1 MEDEK
6 NDPSEKD
13 NILINLDDYQ
23 AVRNFSNED
32 AGKLFHTI
40 CRYSLGEEIGDLEG
54 KIQVAFNFF
63 KNRLDKYRKK
73 WEKTRKAR
81 IESGKLGGL
90 AKQANA
96 NFAKQNEQTVANLPV
111 NVSDSVSVSVND
123 IKNSVNNIK
132 NKASPSDAVIT
143 ILEDLNKRTKS
154 KKGFSPL
161 AQSNQN
167 LIKARMSEGF
177 TVENFITVNEKK
189 VKQWLH
195 DPEMAQYLRPATL
208 YSNKFEG
215 YLNQIEVKDVK
226 QVKPKYPT
234 ADERRRE
241 NNKKVFEQ
249 SIKEIEDAHRTGT
262 ADNRGRVVADETKS
276 NHGFFAQLHR
286 ELPQGDD
293 G

>member
-6 NDPSEKD
+6 NGSSEKD
-13 NILINLDDYQ
+13 NFLLNLDDYQ
-23 AVRNFSNED
+23 AIRNFYNED
-32 AGKLFHTI
+32 AGKLFHTL
-40 CRYSLGEEIGDLEG
+40 CRYSLGEEIGDLED

-63 KNRLDKYRKK
+63 KNRLEKNRKN

-96 NFAKQNEQTVANLPV
+96 NFAKQNEQTVANVAVSDNV
-111 NVSDSVSVSVND
+111 NVSDSVSVND
-123 IKNSVNNIK
+123 NKK
-132 NKASPSDAVIT
+132 KASPSDEIIT

-154 KKGFSPL
+154 KKGFSPST
-161 AQSNQN
+161 QCNQD
-167 LIKARMSEGF
+167 LIRARMSEGF

>member
-6 NDPSEKD
+6 NDHSEKE
-13 NILINLDDYQ
+13 NILILLGDYV
-23 AVRNFSNED
+23 AVRNFSNTD

-40 CRYSLGEEIGDLEG
+40 CRYALGENIGDLED
-54 KIQVAFNFF
+54 KIQVAFSFF
-63 KNRLDKYRKK
+63 KVRLDENRKN
-73 WEKTRKAR
+73 WEKTRIERKKAGR
-81 IESGKLGGL
+81 LGGL

-96 NFAKQNEQTVANLPV
+96 NFAKQNEQTVANVAVSDNV

-161 AQSNQN
+161 AQCNQN

-195 DPEMAQYLRPATL
+195 DPEMSKYLRPATL
-208 YSNKFEG
+208 YGNKFDG
-215 YLNQIEVKDVK
+215 YLNEVVCDLPATNSNSLNKNK
-226 QVKPKYPT
+226 FQS
-234 ADERRRE
+234 ADERRIE
-241 NNKKVFEQ
+241 SNKKIFEESLVEVNNERKRQ
-249 SIKEIEDAHRTGT
+249 EEEGGDS
-262 ADNRGRVVADETKS
+262 
-276 NHGFFAQLHR
+276 GFFSQLHG
-286 ELPQGDD
+286 ELPESHN
-293 G
+293 

>member
-81 IESGKLGGL
+81 IESGKFGGL

-96 NFAKQNEQTVANLPV
+96 NFAKQNEQTVANVAVSDNV

-154 KKGFSPL
+154 KKGLSAL
-161 AQSNQN
+161 AKSNQN

-177 TVENFITVNEKK
+177 TVEKFITVNEKK

-195 DPEMAQYLRPATL
+195 DPEMSKYLRPATL
-208 YSNKFEG
+208 YGNKFDG
-215 YLNQIEVKDVK
+215 YLNEVVCDLPATNSNSLNKNK
-226 QVKPKYPT
+226 FQS
-234 ADERRRE
+234 ADERRIE
-241 NNKKVFEQ
+241 NNKKIFEE
-249 SIKEIEDAHRTGT
+249 SLVEVNNER
-262 ADNRGRVVADETKS
+262 NRQEEEGGDS
-276 NHGFFAQLHR
+276 GFFSQLHG
-286 ELPQGDD
+286 ELPESHN
-293 G
+293 

>member
-96 NFAKQNEQTVANLPV
+96 NFAKQNEQTVANVAVNDNV
-111 NVSDSVSVSVND
+111 NVSDSVNDINDSVSVNV
-123 IKNSVNNIK
+123 IKK
-132 NKASPSDAVIT
+132 KASPSDET
-143 ILEDLNKRTKS
+143 THILEDLNKRIKS

-161 AQSNQN
+161 AQCNQN

-195 DPEMAQYLRPATL
+195 DPAMSKYLRPETL
-208 YSNKFEG
+208 YGKKFDG
-215 YLNQIEVKDVK
+215 YLNEVVCDLPATNSNSLNKNK
-226 QVKPKYPT
+226 FQS
-234 ADERRRE
+234 ADERRIE
-241 NNKKVFEQ
+241 SNKKIFEESLVEVNNERKRQ
-249 SIKEIEDAHRTGT
+249 EEEGGDS
-262 ADNRGRVVADETKS
+262 
-276 NHGFFAQLHR
+276 GFFSQLHG
-286 ELPQGDD
+286 ELPESHN
-293 G
+293 

>member
-6 NDPSEKD
+6 KDTSEKD

-40 CRYSLGEEIGDLEG
+40 CRYSLGEEIGDLED

-63 KNRLDKYRKK
+63 KNRLDKNRKN
-73 WEKTRKAR
+73 WEKTRNER
-81 IESGKLGGL
+81 IKSGTLGGL

-96 NFAKQNEQTVANLPV
+96 NFAKQNKQTVANVAVSDNV
-111 NVSDSVSVSVND
+111 NVSDSVSVND
-123 IKNSVNNIK
+123 NKK
-132 NKASPSDAVIT
+132 KASPSDEIIT

-195 DPEMAQYLRPATL
+195 DPEMSKYLRPATL
-208 YSNKFEG
+208 YGNKFDG
-215 YLNQIEVKDVK
+215 YLNEVVCDLPATNSNSLNKNK
-226 QVKPKYPT
+226 FQS
-234 ADERRRE
+234 ADERRIE
-241 NNKKVFEQ
+241 NNKKIFEE
-249 SIKEIEDAHRTGT
+249 SLVEVNNER
-262 ADNRGRVVADETKS
+262 NRQEEEGGDS
-276 NHGFFAQLHR
+276 GFFSQLHG
-286 ELPQGDD
+286 ELPESHN
-293 G
+293 

>member
-96 NFAKQNEQTVANLPV
+96 NFAKQNEQTVANVAVSDNV
-111 NVSDSVSVSVND
+111 NVSDSVCIND

-132 NKASPSDAVIT
+132 NKASPTDEMIT
-143 ILEDLNKRTKS
+143 ILEDLSKRVKS
-154 KKGFSPL
+154 KKGFSPS
-161 AQSNQN
+161 AKVNQN

-177 TVENFITVNEKK
+177 TVENFIAVN
-189 VKQWLH
+189 
-195 DPEMAQYLRPATL
+195 
-208 YSNKFEG
+208 
-215 YLNQIEVKDVK
+215 
-226 QVKPKYPT
+226 
-234 ADERRRE
+234 
-241 NNKKVFEQ
+241 
-249 SIKEIEDAHRTGT
+249 
-262 ADNRGRVVADETKS
+262 
-276 NHGFFAQLHR
+276 
-286 ELPQGDD
+286 
-293 G
+293 

>member
-6 NDPSEKD
+6 NDSSEKD
-13 NILINLDDYQ
+13 NFLVNLDDYQ

-40 CRYSLGEEIGDLEG
+40 CRYILGEEIGDLED

-63 KNRLDKYRKK
+63 KNRLDKNRKK

-96 NFAKQNEQTVANLPV
+96 NFAKQNKQTVANVAVSDNV
-111 NVSDSVSVSVND
+111 NVCDSVSVND
-123 IKNSVNNIK
+123 NKK
-132 NKASPSDAVIT
+132 KASPSDEIMT
-143 ILEDLNKRTKS
+143 ILKDLNNRIKS

-161 AQSNQN
+161 AQCNQN

-177 TVENFITVNEKK
+177 TVENSITVNEKK

-195 DPEMAQYLRPATL
+195 EPEMSKYLRPATL
-208 YSNKFEG
+208 YGNKFDG
-215 YLNQIEVKDVK
+215 YLNEVVCDLPATNSNSLNKNK
-226 QVKPKYPT
+226 FQS
-234 ADERRRE
+234 ADERRIE
-241 NNKKVFEQ
+241 NNKKIFEE
-249 SIKEIEDAHRTGT
+249 SLVEVNNER
-262 ADNRGRVVADETKS
+262 NRQEEEGGDS
-276 NHGFFAQLHR
+276 GFFSQLHG
-286 ELPQGDD
+286 ELPESHN
-293 G
+293 

>member
-6 NDPSEKD
+6 NDHSEKE
-13 NILINLDDYQ
+13 NILILLGDYV
-23 AVRNFSNED
+23 AVRNFSNTD

-40 CRYSLGEEIGDLEG
+40 CRYALGENIGDLED
-54 KIQVAFNFF
+54 KIQVAFSFF
-63 KNRLDKYRKK
+63 KVRLDENRKN
-73 WEKTRKAR
+73 WEKTRIERKKAGR
-81 IESGKLGGL
+81 LGGL

-96 NFAKQNEQTVANLPV
+96 NFAKQNEQTVANVAVSDNV
-111 NVSDSVSVSVND
+111 NVSDSVCVND

-161 AQSNQN
+161 AQCNQN

-195 DPEMAQYLRPATL
+195 DPEMSKYLRPATL
-208 YSNKFEG
+208 YGNKFDG
-215 YLNQIEVKDVK
+215 YLNEVVCDLPATNSNSLNKNK
-226 QVKPKYPT
+226 FQS
-234 ADERRRE
+234 ADERRIE
-241 NNKKVFEQ
+241 NNKKIFEE
-249 SIKEIEDAHRTGT
+249 SLVEVKNER
-262 ADNRGRVVADETKS
+262 NRQEEEGGDS
-276 NHGFFAQLHR
+276 GFFSQLHG
-286 ELPQGDD
+286 ELPESHN
-293 G
+293 

>member
-40 CRYSLGEEIGDLEG
+40 CRYSLGEEIGDLED

-63 KNRLDKYRKK
+63 KNRLDKNRKN
-73 WEKTRKAR
+73 WEKTRNER
-81 IESGKLGGL
+81 IKSGRLGGL
-90 AKQANA
+90 SKQANA
-96 NFAKQNEQTVANLPV
+96 NFAKQNKQTVANVAVSDNV
-111 NVSDSVSVSVND
+111 NVSDSVSVND
-123 IKNSVNNIK
+123 NKK
-132 NKASPSDAVIT
+132 KASPSDEIIT

-161 AQSNQN
+161 AQCNQN

-195 DPEMAQYLRPATL
+195 DPEMSKYLRPATL
-208 YSNKFEG
+208 YGNKFDG
-215 YLNQIEVKDVK
+215 YLNEVVCDLPATNSNSLNKNK
-226 QVKPKYPT
+226 FQS
-234 ADERRRE
+234 ADERRIE
-241 NNKKVFEQ
+241 NNKKIFEE
-249 SIKEIEDAHRTGT
+249 SLVEVNNER
-262 ADNRGRVVADETKS
+262 NRQEEEGGDS
-276 NHGFFAQLHR
+276 GFFSQLHG
-286 ELPQGDD
+286 ELPESHN
-293 G
+293 

>member
-40 CRYSLGEEIGDLEG
+40 CRYSLGEEIGDLED
-54 KIQVAFNFF
+54 KIQVAFSFF
-63 KNRLDKYRKK
+63 KVRLDENRKN
-73 WEKTRKAR
+73 WEKTRIERKKAGR
-81 IESGKLGGL
+81 LGGL

-96 NFAKQNEQTVANLPV
+96 NFAKQNKQTVANLPV
-111 NVSDSVSVSVND
+111 NVSDSVSDSVSVNDINDNVSVND
-123 IKNSVNNIK
+123 IKK
-132 NKASPSDAVIT
+132 KASPSDAVIT

-161 AQSNQN
+161 AQCNQN

-195 DPEMAQYLRPATL
+195 DPEMSKYLRPATL
-208 YSNKFEG
+208 YGNKFDG
-215 YLNQIEVKDVK
+215 YLNEVVCDLPATNSNSLNKNK
-226 QVKPKYPT
+226 FQS
-234 ADERRRE
+234 ADERRIE
-241 NNKKVFEQ
+241 NNKKIFEE
-249 SIKEIEDAHRTGT
+249 SLVEVNNER
-262 ADNRGRVVADETKS
+262 NRQEEEGGDS
-276 NHGFFAQLHR
+276 GFFSQLHG
-286 ELPQGDD
+286 ELPESHN
-293 G
+293 

>member
-96 NFAKQNEQTVANLPV
+96 NFAKQNKQTVANLPV
-111 NVSDSVSVSVND
+111 NVSDSVSVSVGVND

-132 NKASPSDAVIT
+132 NKASPSDEMIT
-143 ILEDLNKRTKS
+143 ILEDLSKRTKS

-161 AQSNQN
+161 AECNQN

-195 DPEMAQYLRPATL
+195 DPEMSKYLRPATL
-208 YSNKFEG
+208 YGNKFDG
-215 YLNQIEVKDVK
+215 YLNEVVCDLPATNSNSLNKNK
-226 QVKPKYPT
+226 FQS
-234 ADERRRE
+234 ADERRIE
-241 NNKKVFEQ
+241 SNKKIFEE
-249 SIKEIEDAHRTGT
+249 SLVEVNNER
-262 ADNRGRVVADETKS
+262 NRQEEEGGDS
-276 NHGFFAQLHR
+276 GFFSQLHG
-286 ELPQGDD
+286 ELPESHN
-293 G
+293 

>member
-6 NDPSEKD
+6 NDSSEKD
-13 NILINLDDYQ
+13 NFLVNLDDYQ

-40 CRYSLGEEIGDLEG
+40 CRYSLGEEIGDLED

-73 WEKTRKAR
+73 WEKTRNER
-81 IESGKLGGL
+81 IKSGKLGGL

-96 NFAKQNEQTVANLPV
+96 NFAKQNKQTVANVAVSDNV
-111 NVSDSVSVSVND
+111 NVCDSVSVND
-123 IKNSVNNIK
+123 NKK
-132 NKASPSDAVIT
+132 KASPSDEIIT

-195 DPEMAQYLRPATL
+195 DPEMSKYLRPATL
-208 YSNKFEG
+208 YGNKFDG
-215 YLNQIEVKDVK
+215 YLNEVVCDLPATNSNSLNKNK
-226 QVKPKYPT
+226 FQS
-234 ADERRRE
+234 ADERRIE
-241 NNKKVFEQ
+241 NNKKIFEE
-249 SIKEIEDAHRTGT
+249 SLVEVNNER
-262 ADNRGRVVADETKS
+262 NRQEEEGGDS
-276 NHGFFAQLHR
+276 GFFSQLHGK
-286 ELPQGDD
+286 LPESHN
-293 G
+293 

>member
-1 MEDEK
+1 MVDEK

-96 NFAKQNEQTVANLPV
+96 NFAKQKEQTLANLPV
-111 NVSDSVSVSVND
+111 NVSDSVSVSVGVND

-161 AQSNQN
+161 AQCNQN

-195 DPEMAQYLRPATL
+195 DPEMSKYLRPATL
-208 YSNKFEG
+208 YGNKFDG
-215 YLNQIEVKDVK
+215 YLNEVVCDLPATNSNSLNKNK
-226 QVKPKYPT
+226 FQS
-234 ADERRRE
+234 ADERRIE
-241 NNKKVFEQ
+241 NNKKIFEE
-249 SIKEIEDAHRTGT
+249 SLVEVNNER
-262 ADNRGRVVADETKS
+262 NRQEEEGGDS
-276 NHGFFAQLHR
+276 GFFSQLHG
-286 ELPQGDD
+286 ELPESHN
-293 G
+293 

>member
-6 NDPSEKD
+6 NDSSEKD
-13 NILINLDDYQ
+13 NFLVNLDDYQ

-32 AGKLFHTI
+32 AGKLFHTL

-73 WEKTRKAR
+73 WEKTRKSR

-96 NFAKQNEQTVANLPV
+96 NFAKQNEQTVANVAVSDNV
-111 NVSDSVSVSVND
+111 NVSDSVSVND
-123 IKNSVNNIK
+123 IKK
-132 NKASPSDAVIT
+132 KASPSDKIMI
-143 ILEDLNKRTKS
+143 ILEDLNKRIKS
-154 KKGFSPL
+154 KKGFSPSTQCN
-161 AQSNQN
+161 QS

-195 DPEMAQYLRPATL
+195 DPEMSKYLRPAT
-208 YSNKFEG
+208 F
-215 YLNQIEVKDVK
+215 I
-226 QVKPKYPT
+226 
-234 ADERRRE
+234 RE
-241 NNKKVFEQ
+241 
-249 SIKEIEDAHRTGT
+249 
-262 ADNRGRVVADETKS
+262 
-276 NHGFFAQLHR
+276 
-286 ELPQGDD
+286 
-293 G
+293 

>member
-40 CRYSLGEEIGDLEG
+40 CRYSLGEEIGDLED

-63 KNRLDKYRKK
+63 KNRLDKNRKN
-73 WEKTRKAR
+73 WEKTRNER
-81 IESGKLGGL
+81 IKSGRKGGL

-96 NFAKQNEQTVANLPV
+96 NFAKQNKQTVANVAVSDNV
-111 NVSDSVSVSVND
+111 NVCDSVSVND
-123 IKNSVNNIK
+123 NKK
-132 NKASPSDAVIT
+132 KASPSDEIMT
-143 ILEDLNKRTKS
+143 ILKDLNNRIKS

-161 AQSNQN
+161 AQCNQN

-195 DPEMAQYLRPATL
+195 DPEMSKYLRPATL
-208 YSNKFEG
+208 YGNKFDG
-215 YLNQIEVKDVK
+215 YLNEVVCDLPATNSNSLNKNK
-226 QVKPKYPT
+226 FQS
-234 ADERRRE
+234 ADERRIE
-241 NNKKVFEQ
+241 NNKKIFEE
-249 SIKEIEDAHRTGT
+249 SLVEVNNER
-262 ADNRGRVVADETKS
+262 NRQEEEGGDS
-276 NHGFFAQLHR
+276 GFFSQLHG
-286 ELPQGDD
+286 ELPESHN
-293 G
+293 

>member
-40 CRYSLGEEIGDLEG
+40 CRDSLGEEIGDLEG

-96 NFAKQNEQTVANLPV
+96 NFAKQNKQTVANVAV
-111 NVSDSVSVSVND
+111 NVSDSVSVNGNVNVND
-123 IKNSVNNIK
+123 IKK
-132 NKASPSDAVIT
+132 KASPSDAVIT

-161 AQSNQN
+161 AQCNQN

-195 DPEMAQYLRPATL
+195 DPEMSKYLRPATL
-208 YSNKFEG
+208 YGNKFDG
-215 YLNQIEVKDVK
+215 YLNEVVCDLPATNSNSLNKNK
-226 QVKPKYPT
+226 FQS
-234 ADERRRE
+234 ADERRIE
-241 NNKKVFEQ
+241 NNKKIFEE
-249 SIKEIEDAHRTGT
+249 SLVEVNNER
-262 ADNRGRVVADETKS
+262 NRQEEEGGDS
-276 NHGFFAQLHR
+276 GFFSQLHG
-286 ELPQGDD
+286 ELPESHN
-293 G
+293 

>member
-40 CRYSLGEEIGDLEG
+40 CRYSLGEEIGDLED

-63 KNRLDKYRKK
+63 KNRLDKNRKN
-73 WEKTRKAR
+73 WEKTRNER
-81 IESGKLGGL
+81 IKSGRLGGL

-96 NFAKQNEQTVANLPV
+96 NFAKQNKQTVANVAVSDNV
-111 NVSDSVSVSVND
+111 NVCDSVSVND
-123 IKNSVNNIK
+123 NKK
-132 NKASPSDAVIT
+132 KASPSDEIMT
-143 ILEDLNKRTKS
+143 ILKDLNNRIKS

-161 AQSNQN
+161 AQCNQN

-195 DPEMAQYLRPATL
+195 DPEMSKYLRPATL
-208 YSNKFEG
+208 YGNKFDG
-215 YLNQIEVKDVK
+215 YLNEVVCDL
-226 QVKPKYPT
+226 PAT
-234 ADERRRE
+234 
-241 NNKKVFEQ
+241 N
-249 SIKEIEDAHRTGT
+249 
-262 ADNRGRVVADETKS
+262 S
-276 NHGFFAQLHR
+276 N
-286 ELPQGDD
+286 
-293 G
+293 

>member
-96 NFAKQNEQTVANLPV
+96 NFAKQNEQTIANLSV
-111 NVSDSVSVSVND
+111 NVSDSVSDSVSVND
-123 IKNSVNNIK
+123 INDSVGVNDIK
-132 NKASPSDAVIT
+132 KKASPSVDIIT
-143 ILEDLNKRTKS
+143 ILEDLNKRLKS

-161 AQSNQN
+161 AKFNQN
-167 LIKARMSEGF
+167 LIKARMSEGY

-195 DPEMAQYLRPATL
+195 DPEMSKYLRPATL
-208 YSNKFEG
+208 YGNKFDG
-215 YLNQIEVKDVK
+215 YLNEVVCDLPATNSNSLNKNKFQSV
-226 QVKPKYPT
+226 
-234 ADERRRE
+234 DERRIE
-241 NNKKVFEQ
+241 NNKKVFEE
-249 SIKEIEDAHRTGT
+249 SFMEIKHEGNIQEEEGSD
-262 ADNRGRVVADETKS
+262 S
-276 NHGFFAQLHR
+276 GFFSQLHGK
-286 ELPQGDD
+286 LPESHN
-293 G
+293 

>member
-96 NFAKQNEQTVANLPV
+96 NFAKQNEQTVANVAVSDNV
-111 NVSDSVSVSVND
+111 NVSDSVSVND
-123 IKNSVNNIK
+123 NKK
-132 NKASPSDAVIT
+132 KASPSDEIIT

-161 AQSNQN
+161 AQCNQN

>member
-96 NFAKQNEQTVANLPV
+96 NFAKQNEQNLANVAV
-111 NVSDSVSVSVND
+111 NVSDSVSDSVGVNDINDCVGVND
-123 IKNSVNNIK
+123 IKK
-132 NKASPSDAVIT
+132 KASPSEEVIT

-161 AQSNQN
+161 AQCNQN

-177 TVENFITVNEKK
+177 TVENFITINEKK

-195 DPEMAQYLRPATL
+195 DPEMSKYLRPATL
-208 YSNKFEG
+208 YGNKFDG
-215 YLNQIEVKDVK
+215 YLNEVVCDLPETNSNSLNKNK
-226 QVKPKYPT
+226 FQS
-234 ADERRRE
+234 ADERRITKNR
-241 NNKKVFEQ
+241 NNFEKAFQ
-249 SIKEIEDAHRTGT
+249 EINNG
-262 ADNRGRVVADETKS
+262 S
-276 NHGFFAQLHR
+276 
-286 ELPQGDD
+286 
-293 G
+293 

>member
-96 NFAKQNEQTVANLPV
+96 NFAKQNKQNLANLPV

-161 AQSNQN
+161 AQCNQN

-195 DPEMAQYLRPATL
+195 DPEMSKYLRPATL
-208 YSNKFEG
+208 YGNKFDG
-215 YLNQIEVKDVK
+215 YLNEVVCDLPATNSNSLNKNK
-226 QVKPKYPT
+226 FQS
-234 ADERRRE
+234 ADERRIE
-241 NNKKVFEQ
+241 SNKKIFEESLVEVNNERNIQ
-249 SIKEIEDAHRTGT
+249 EEEGSD
-262 ADNRGRVVADETKS
+262 S
-276 NHGFFAQLHR
+276 GFFSQLHGK
-286 ELPQGDD
+286 LPESHN
-293 G
+293 

>member
-40 CRYSLGEEIGDLEG
+40 CRYSLGEEIGDLED

-63 KNRLDKYRKK
+63 KNRLDKNRKN
-73 WEKTRKAR
+73 WEKTRNER
-81 IESGKLGGL
+81 IKSGTLGGL

-96 NFAKQNEQTVANLPV
+96 NFAKQNKQTVANVAVSDNV
-111 NVSDSVSVSVND
+111 NVSDSVSVND
-123 IKNSVNNIK
+123 NKK
-132 NKASPSDAVIT
+132 KASPSDEIIT

-195 DPEMAQYLRPATL
+195 DPEMSKYLRPATL
-208 YSNKFEG
+208 YGNKFDG
-215 YLNQIEVKDVK
+215 YLNEVVCDLPATNSNSLNKNK
-226 QVKPKYPT
+226 FQS
-234 ADERRRE
+234 ADERRIE
-241 NNKKVFEQ
+241 NNKKIFEE
-249 SIKEIEDAHRTGT
+249 SLVEVNNER
-262 ADNRGRVVADETKS
+262 NRQEEEGGDS
-276 NHGFFAQLHR
+276 GFFSQLHG
-286 ELPQGDD
+286 ELPESHN
-293 G
+293 